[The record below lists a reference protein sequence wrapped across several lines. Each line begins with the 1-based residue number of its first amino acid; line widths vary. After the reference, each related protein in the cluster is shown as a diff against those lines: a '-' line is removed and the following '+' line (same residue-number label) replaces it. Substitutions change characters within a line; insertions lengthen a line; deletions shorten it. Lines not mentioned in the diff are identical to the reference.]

1 VSHPKLRENLADR
14 VHEVISTRSFAMKRL
29 WVCLAAAALF
39 GCDDFQKAMDGP
51 GRENVVA
58 PTGIASGGDISA
70 VQGAASGGAAT
81 PPANTPPVAP
91 AANPGAAAAAPPTQ
105 PSGSIIG
112 KTTGKIVDLAEAK
125 KNPKLVEV
133 DNKIT
138 GSDPLTVSF
147 NAYVSVTSRATA
159 LNFKHQMDILKAT
172 NDDKYPTFKEAE
184 KLMKQLGLAL
194 NELPPYQLYGYDAK
208 TGGLVVLEDKAEK
221 IRLYK
226 ERNIPI
232 EDADK
237 PFDTP

>member
-1 VSHPKLRENLADR
+1 MRK
-14 VHEVISTRSFAMKRL
+14 L
-29 WVCLAAAALF
+29 WVCLAAAGLF
-39 GCDDFQKAMDGP
+39 GCEDFDKAMEGP
-51 GRENVVA
+51 GREKVVA
-58 PTGIASGGDISA
+58 PGGMATGGDISD
-70 VQGAASGGAAT
+70 V
-81 PPANTPPVAP
+81 ANAGKAAP
-91 AANPGAAAAAPPTQ
+91 AANAQPVVNPQPAATPTTDANATAATTEQPAAK

-125 KNPKLVEV
+125 KNPKIVEV
-133 DNKIT
+133 ENKIT

-159 LNFKHQMDILKAT
+159 LNFKHQMDILKAA

-184 KLMKQLGLAL
+184 KLMKQLHIEL
-194 NELPPYQLYGYDAK
+194 NALPPYQLYAYDAK
-208 TGGLVVLEDKAEK
+208 TGGLVLLEDKAEK

-226 ERNIPI
+226 QNNLAI